1 MSQTALKIVVPGALG
16 RMGRAVIRLIDT
28 RPDGA
33 LYGAVERPDHPDIGR
48 DVGNLV
54 LGRHLGVSLED
65 NLRQVLLG
73 ANAVIDFTAPEATL
87 MHTSVA
93 AEYRVPLVVGT
104 TGLTAEQKETIRAAA
119 ASTPIVLAPNMSIG
133 MNLLFFLT
141 RQAARVLAADTDVEI
156 VETHHRHKVD
166 APSGTA
172 LKLAEIVGEELGYAQ
187 PADHYEYGR
196 QGRTGER
203 EGGRI
208 GLHAVRGGDIVGLH
222 DVNFFGAGEVLTLTH
237 RATSR
242 DNFAKGALRAAA
254 WLQGKPNGLY
264 DMGDVLGLK

>member
-1 MSQTALKIVVPGALG
+1 MNKTALKIVVPGALG

-28 RPDGA
+28 QPDCALHGA
-33 LYGAVERPDHPDIGR
+33 IERPDHPDAGR

-65 NLRQVLLG
+65 DLRHVLLG
-73 ANAVIDFTAPEATL
+73 ADAVVDFTAPEATL
-87 MHTSVA
+87 SHASVA
-93 AEYRVPLVVGT
+93 AEHRVPLIIGT
-104 TGLTAEQKETIRAAA
+104 TGLTTEQKETIRAAA

-133 MNLLFFLT
+133 VNLLFFLT
-141 RQAARVLAADTDVEI
+141 RLVARTLAADTDVEI
-156 VETHHRHKVD
+156 VETHHRHKAD

-172 LKLAEIVGEELGYAQ
+172 LKLAEVIGEELGYEN
-187 PADHYEYGR
+187 PAAHYEYGR

-203 EGGRI
+203 ESGRI

-254 WLQGKPNGLY
+254 WLQGKPSGLY